1 MALNLWVLLFQAI
14 VYDFF
19 SMILF
24 YYHQSSRKDFTLKKK
39 KGVWAKVNKEQ
50 DNSELP
56 EPVQQTA

>member
-1 MALNLWVLLFQAI
+1 MIFFLWFYFIIISRQEKILL
-14 VYDFF
+14 
-19 SMILF
+19 L
-24 YYHQSSRKDFTLKKK
+24 KK